1 MEEFREKTKPTI
13 YTNNKTNK
21 WLQLFC
27 MYLANYTDIKQL
39 DEVQEQDVQ
48 AYFDYLTTNHKRL
61 SLSLADIK
69 RSMQLLEESLNIKIY
84 APLLDFS
91 LSNSA
96 LWKNLK

>member
-1 MEEFREKTKPTI
+1 MEEFREKTRPSI
-13 YTNNKTNK
+13 YTNSKSSR

-27 MYLANYTDIKQL
+27 MYLANYTDIKHL
-39 DEVQEQDVQ
+39 DEVQEQDVEK
-48 AYFDYLTTNHKRL
+48 YFDYLTSNHKRL

-91 LSNSA
+91 LSNSV